1 MKPTTHPIGPGT
13 VNLSVNMLR
22 EIRLWLGRLAF
33 RFDVSTGAVVRAMIA
48 KARDVWAAAHLA
60 DASAD
65 ADGDALVMMDRAQEP
80 TSPGGVNTTPEE
92 MADIRERVAQSRAL
106 DRQLAARLDMAQAI
120 ERARK
125 HRPLAA

>member
-33 RFDVSTGAVVRAMIA
+33 RFDVSVGAVVRAMIA
-48 KARDVWAAAHLA
+48 KAADVWAAAHLA
-60 DASAD
+60 DASAG
-65 ADGDALVMMDRAQEP
+65 ADSRALLIIEAAQRP
-80 TSPGGVNTTPEE
+80 DSPGGVHITPDEA
-92 MADIRERVAQSRAL
+92 ADAVSEIGRSRSF

-125 HRPLAA
+125 HRPIAA